1 MNENNVEKN
10 KSVEIDI
17 QRLLQTLLDKIWI
30 IVAVTLVCAIAAG
43 VWTLFL
49 ITPKYQ
55 SSAKFY
61 VNNSDISVGDFSISN
76 SDLVTSR
83 GLVDSYIVI
92 LKTRE
97 SLKDV
102 IDYAG
107 VDRSVSEV
115 RRMISASAVD
125 ETEIFEVVVTSADPQ
140 EAEKIANAIA
150 YILPKRITSIIEGTS
165 TKVVEYAV
173 VASSPSSPNHT
184 TNILIGFL
192 VGFLLSAGF
201 VVVREIFNVTIRAE
215 DDINVTCQHPIL
227 AAVPDMAAPS
237 KGGYYYYGYGA
248 KRSKRN
254 KDSQANG
261 EKQTVL
267 IGSGISFSAS
277 EAYKLLRTK
286 LQFSFAGEHTCR
298 VIGVSSA
305 LSGEGKSLSA
315 VNLAYTLSQ
324 LDKKV
329 LLIDCDMR
337 RPSIAE
343 KLGIIKGQG
352 LSSYLS
358 GQIELERLIQKC
370 GIAGE
375 EDAFSV
381 ISAGRTPP
389 NPGELLSSERM
400 TGMLNRLRQEY
411 DYVIL
416 DFPPVGEVSDAMAV
430 AKQVDGMLLVVRQ
443 NYCNRI
449 VLGAAVRQF
458 EFIESRI
465 LGIVYNCTSEGGI
478 GYGKG
483 YYKRYYKRKYGR
495 YYRSYHAYGA
505 YSAQSQKN
513 AEQKS
518 DKNV

>member
-1 MNENNVEKN
+1 M
-10 KSVEIDI
+10 
-17 QRLLQTLLDKIWI
+17 
-30 IVAVTLVCAIAAG
+30 
-43 VWTLFL
+43 
-49 ITPKYQ
+49 
-55 SSAKFY
+55 
-61 VNNSDISVGDFSISN
+61 
-76 SDLVTSR
+76 
-83 GLVDSYIVI
+83 
-92 LKTRE
+92 
-97 SLKDV
+97 
-102 IDYAG
+102 
-107 VDRSVSEV
+107 
-115 RRMISASAVD
+115 
-125 ETEIFEVVVTSADPQ
+125 
-140 EAEKIANAIA
+140 
-150 YILPKRITSIIEGTS
+150 
-165 TKVVEYAV
+165 
-173 VASSPSSPNHT
+173 
-184 TNILIGFL
+184 
-192 VGFLLSAGF
+192 
-201 VVVREIFNVTIRAE
+201 
-215 DDINVTCQHPIL
+215 
-227 AAVPDMAAPS
+227 
-237 KGGYYYYGYGA
+237 
-248 KRSKRN
+248 
-254 KDSQANG
+254 
-261 EKQTVL
+261 
-267 IGSGISFSAS
+267 
-277 EAYKLLRTK
+277 
-286 LQFSFAGEHTCR
+286 
-298 VIGVSSA
+298 
-305 LSGEGKSLSA
+305 SA
-315 VNLAYTLSQ
+315 VNLSYTLSQ

-370 GIAGE
+370 GIPGE

-400 TGMLNRLRQEY
+400 AGMLNRLRQEY